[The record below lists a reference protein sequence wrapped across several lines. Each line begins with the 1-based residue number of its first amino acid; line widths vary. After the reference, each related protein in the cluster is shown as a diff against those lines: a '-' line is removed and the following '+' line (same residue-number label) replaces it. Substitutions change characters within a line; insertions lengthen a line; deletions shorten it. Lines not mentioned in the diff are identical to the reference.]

1 MLFFLLSDAITSY
14 SSKKRGLARKWT
26 TVLVCKSKEDADQWL
41 TETKSFGY
49 ICQPI
54 FYCDHS
60 KKNRPGNF
68 QCEANMRIR
77 YGKDLSAPSL
87 ALIQTTGVHDHKSLK
102 DNGLS
107 SPIKNSINEKDEP
120 CRGMTA
126 RMIQQKLQTEPCVSG
141 FSYPQSSKYRIRKV
155 ESSHSID
162 AATSG
167 DHPWFNPNFLLYQN
181 YAKNTRLTS
190 KKLLLTDFRMFMSCS
205 DQERIQ

>member
-1 MLFFLLSDAITSY
+1 MLLFLLSDAITSY
-14 SSKKRGLARKWT
+14 SM
-26 TVLVCKSKEDADQWL
+26 LVCKSKEDADQWL
-41 TETKSFGY
+41 TENKELWIYHYSSETFKY
-49 ICQPI
+49 ANQI

-126 RMIQQKLQTEPCVSG
+126 RMIEQKLQV
-141 FSYPQSSKYRIRKV
+141 I
-155 ESSHSID
+155 
-162 AATSG
+162 
-167 DHPWFNPNFLLYQN
+167 
-181 YAKNTRLTS
+181 
-190 KKLLLTDFRMFMSCS
+190 
-205 DQERIQ
+205 

>member
-1 MLFFLLSDAITSY
+1 MKDADAFRELEFKFGWKVEEMTSDEKFEMLSEIVGVLNRNGLNKDSKLAKDRLCDSETTIACVKAILSSIKACVKTEEEHAIELWIYHY
-14 SSKKRGLARKWT
+14 SS
-26 TVLVCKSKEDADQWL
+26 
-41 TETKSFGY
+41 ETFKY
-49 ICQPI
+49 ANQI

-141 FSYPQSSKYRIRKV
+141 LQLPTIKQI
-155 ESSHSID
+155 
-162 AATSG
+162 
-167 DHPWFNPNFLLYQN
+167 QN
-181 YAKNTRLTS
+181 QKS
-190 KKLLLTDFRMFMSCS
+190 W
-205 DQERIQ
+205 